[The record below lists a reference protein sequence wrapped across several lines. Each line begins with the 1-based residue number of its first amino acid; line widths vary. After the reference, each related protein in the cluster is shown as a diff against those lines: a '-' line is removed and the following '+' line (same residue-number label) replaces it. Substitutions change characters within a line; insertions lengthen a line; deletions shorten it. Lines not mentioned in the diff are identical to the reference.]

1 MFITLA
7 LALAAP
13 DYQASPDQPVPEQ
26 AGSGLSVPMTM
37 TEVRFN
43 ECVDLAVDD
52 PPSGIVAAN
61 KWRMEGGGFLARH
74 CLGFAYAEQF
84 NWSAATTSFV
94 EAAREAEIAKYPR
107 TANFWAQAG
116 NAALAGDQL
125 EKALEYLNAA
135 LVQNSLTGL
144 QKGEVHLDR
153 ARVHVAMD
161 NYDAAREEFA
171 MVQKLAPQDPLGWLL
186 SATLARR
193 QNDLAL
199 AKADIQVAAKL
210 ASQDPAIALEAGNI
224 AYAGGDLVEAK
235 ANWEKAV
242 KMDAQS
248 RSAKAAQKY
257 LEQLATDVSQ

>member
-13 DYQASPDQPVPEQ
+13 DSQTAPAPAPVQAPPD
-26 AGSGLSVPMTM
+26 LSVPMTM

-61 KWRMEGGGFLARH
+61 KWRIEGGGFLARH

-84 NWSAATTSFV
+84 NWDAAMTTFA
-94 EAAREAEIAKYPR
+94 EAAREAEVAKYPR

-116 NAALAGDQL
+116 NAALAGDQP

-135 LVQNSLTGL
+135 LVQGTLVGL
-144 QKGEVHLDR
+144 LKGEVHLDR
-153 ARVHVAMD
+153 ARAHVALND
-161 NYDAAREEFA
+161 YAAAKQEFA
-171 MVQKLAPQDPLGWLL
+171 MVHKLAPQDPLGWLL

-193 QNDLAL
+193 QDDLAL

-210 ASQDPAIALEAGNI
+210 AAQDPAVALEAGNI

-242 KMDAQS
+242 KMDAES
-248 RSAKAAQKY
+248 RSAKAAKKY
-257 LEQLATDVSQ
+257 LAQLVAGVSE